1 MNQILNFNDYRN
13 NNSNYYNNKNK
24 KAKKSVFFKVI
35 FIISILLILF
45 SIYFLINYFRILNIN
60 NEYSESLADTV
71 RIQALYKDL
80 GTDNTEHPII
90 GQIEISKINLSYP
103 IFSYTSDDLLKIGIC
118 RLYGPSPNSK
128 GNLCLAGHNYNNN
141 NFFSNLDKLSSN
153 DIITIYDSSNIS
165 VNYKVFNIFEVDASN
180 ISILE
185 QNTNLRELTLIT
197 CNNLN
202 KNRIIIKAKE
212 IE

>member
-1 MNQILNFNDYRN
+1 MNQIIIFNDYKKN
-13 NNSNYYNNKNK
+13 NTNFSTNK
-24 KAKKSVFFKVI
+24 KKKSTFFKVV
-35 FIISILLILF
+35 FIISILLILI

-60 NEYSESLADTV
+60 YQYSESLADTV

-80 GTDNTEHPII
+80 NINNNEHPII
-90 GQIEISKINLSYP
+90 GQIEIPKINLNYP

-141 NFFSNLDKLSSN
+141 KFFSNLYKLNLN
-153 DIITIYDSSNIS
+153 DIITIFDSSNIS
-165 VNYKVFNIFEVDASN
+165 VNYKVSDVFEVTAN
-180 ISILE
+180 NLSILK
-185 QNTNLRELTLIT
+185 QDNNLRELTLIT
-197 CNNLN
+197 CNNIN

>member
-1 MNQILNFNDYRN
+1 MNQILKFNGYTN
-13 NNSNYYNNKNK
+13 NNTNYSNNKNK
-24 KAKKSVFFKVI
+24 KSKKSTFFKVV
-35 FIISILLILF
+35 FIISILLILIF
-45 SIYFLINYFRILNIN
+45 IYFLINYFRILNIN
-60 NEYSESLADTV
+60 SQYSESLADTV

-80 GTDNTEHPII
+80 NTNNNEHPII
-90 GQIEISKINLSYP
+90 GQIEIPKINLSYP

-141 NFFSNLDKLSSN
+141 KLFSNLYKLNLN
-153 DIITIYDSSNIS
+153 DIITIFDLSNIW
-165 VNYKVFNIFEVDASN
+165 VNYRVSDIFEVSASN
-180 ISILE
+180 ISILK
-185 QNTNLRELTLIT
+185 QDNNLRELTLIT
-197 CNNLN
+197 CNNIN

>member
-1 MNQILNFNDYRN
+1 MNQILNGYTN
-13 NNSNYYNNKNK
+13 NNTNYPNNKNIK
-24 KAKKSVFFKVI
+24 KKKSTFFKVV
-35 FIISILLILF
+35 FIISILLILI

-60 NEYSESLADTV
+60 SQYSESLADTV
-71 RIQALYKDL
+71 RIQALYKDF
-80 GTDNTEHPII
+80 TFDDSNHPIV
-90 GQIEISKINLSYP
+90 GQIEIPKINLNYP

-118 RLYGPSPNSK
+118 KLYGPSPNSK

-141 NFFSNLDKLSSN
+141 KFFSNLYKLN
-153 DIITIYDSSNIS
+153 LDDIITIYDSSNIL
-165 VNYKVFNIFEVDASN
+165 VNYKVSNIFEVPASN

-197 CNNLN
+197 CNNIN
-202 KNRIIIKAKE
+202 KNRIIVKAKE